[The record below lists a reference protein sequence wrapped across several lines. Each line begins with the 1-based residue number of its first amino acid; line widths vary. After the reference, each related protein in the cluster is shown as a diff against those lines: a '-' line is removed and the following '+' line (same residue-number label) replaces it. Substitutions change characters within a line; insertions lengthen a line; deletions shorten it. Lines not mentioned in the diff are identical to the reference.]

1 MESNEYN
8 PDVLNCIANLS
19 SDQVWTSPALANKV
33 LDMLPQELFYD
44 PTTTFLDP
52 CCKTGVFLREIV
64 KRLDIGLSEQIPDRS
79 ERIDHI
85 MHKQVFGIA
94 TIELTSL
101 ISRRTLYCSKTAN
114 SPHSVSCFENE
125 QGHIFYKA
133 IEHTWNNKGKCKYCG
148 ASKDVYDRG
157 SELEQYAYQFIH
169 TDNPENLFPKNMKF
183 DVIIGNPP
191 YQLSDG
197 GDSASDAAMPIYSK
211 FIEQAIKLT
220 PRYLSMIIPSKWMVG
235 GRGLEKFRQT
245 MMEDKHLMHIV
256 DYEDASECFPSMHI
270 DGGVCYFLWGQAHD
284 DKVKYYYKPRGK
296 DFVYKERY
304 LKSPYSDI
312 VIRDYRRQ
320 SIIEKCTNCKSFS
333 HIVSSRKPFEIGT
346 DLFNNS
352 TNYSKYNL
360 QNDKYE
366 GSVKVYGV
374 KGRKGGAKRV
384 EGYVDK
390 KAISKNREW
399 IDKYKLLISKAFSS
413 DAITPPQLIVAD
425 KNTICTETFLVIG
438 PFDSKEEQQNCL
450 EYTKTSFFKILLYF
464 GRGTMQVSK
473 DVFRFVPIQDF
484 SHSWTDEMLYKKYGL
499 DEKEIDFIESM
510 IRPME

>member
-1 MESNEYN
+1 M
-8 PDVLNCIANLS
+8 
-19 SDQVWTSPALANKV
+19 
-33 LDMLPQELFYD
+33 
-44 PTTTFLDP
+44 
-52 CCKTGVFLREIV
+52 
-64 KRLDIGLSEQIPDRS
+64 
-79 ERIDHI
+79 
-85 MHKQVFGIA
+85 
-94 TIELTSL
+94 
-101 ISRRTLYCSKTAN
+101 
-114 SPHSVSCFENE
+114 
-125 QGHIFYKA
+125 
-133 IEHTWNNKGKCKYCG
+133 
-148 ASKDVYDRG
+148 
-157 SELEQYAYQFIH
+157 
-169 TDNPENLFPKNMKF
+169 
-183 DVIIGNPP
+183 
-191 YQLSDG
+191 
-197 GDSASDAAMPIYSK
+197 
-211 FIEQAIKLT
+211 
-220 PRYLSMIIPSKWMVG
+220 
-235 GRGLEKFRQT
+235 
-245 MMEDKHLMHIV
+245 
-256 DYEDASECFPSMHI
+256 
-270 DGGVCYFLWGQAHD
+270 
-284 DKVKYYYKPRGK
+284 
-296 DFVYKERY
+296 YKERY

-484 SHSWTDEMLYKKYGL
+484 SHSWTDEMLYQKYGL

-510 IRPME
+510 IRPTE